1 MNLNHDAKFGIMK
14 NNIVYCDPR
23 HLFHKHWMLDPKK
36 LSLLIFEIHALKLH
50 IANQKTTLIKIQ
62 A

>member
-50 IANQKTTLIKIQ
+50 IANQKQ
-62 A
+62 H